1 MSAAP
6 FESAARLGGS
16 GMEEREDHR
25 YDDIIRLPH
34 PVSRTRPQ
42 MPMQDRAAQFSP
54 FAALTGYGDAIRE
67 IGRLTSERA
76 ELDEEERELLDRK
89 QQYLLEHLAEH
100 PVLTVTYFV
109 PDEKKDGGAYLSKS
123 GTLKK
128 IDEIGRW
135 MLFADGTKIPLDE
148 ITGIE
153 SELFCDL
160 F

>member
-1 MSAAP
+1 MSDMP
-6 FESAARLGGS
+6 FESAARLGG

-34 PVSRTRPQ
+34 PVSSTRPQ

-100 PVLTVTYFV
+100 PALTVTYFV

-135 MLFADGTKIPLDE
+135 MLFADGTKISLDE